1 MPYIKQADRK
11 PFDPLIEQLARL
23 IPEKDFAG
31 SLNYVVSRICGEL
44 LRREK
49 NYARINEIMGA
60 LECAKLEFYR
70 RMAAP
75 YEDKKIAENGDAYGI

>member
-11 PFDPLIEQLARL
+11 PFDPLIQQLVGLMPAQ
-23 IPEKDFAG
+23 DFAG
-31 SLNYVVSRICGEL
+31 SLNYVVSCLCSEL
-44 LRREK
+44 LRRDK

-70 RMAAP
+70 RIAAP
-75 YEDKKIAENGDAYGI
+75 YEDKKIAENGDVY